1 MNGSTSWRHR
11 DSKYVT
17 HFVTAVIHVNH
28 GGAMPDGRERRKL
41 AGNHGS
47 GHREGPEKTPR
58 LTLRTRTD
66 GPINNTN
73 ETLMTLI
80 TTN

>member
-28 GGAMPDGRERRKL
+28 GRAMPDGRERRKL